1 MKIFYNHINITIMF
15 MKPETDMNLRDCGIF
30 TLDFLMARNIK
41 NMSCETWQHICGLS
55 RKYPAILNIS
65 STGPVALM

>member
-41 NMSCETWQHICGLS
+41 NMSCET
-55 RKYPAILNIS
+55 
-65 STGPVALM
+65 